1 MLKQH
6 EELRRQSLEKL
17 KIIRSEYGQ
26 NQKGKIIESIQTKEM
41 LRNSWRRIRQALNP
55 KQRSGLKHI
64 DIPDKDEQGNPTD
77 DPSKATTWK
86 TITDPET
93 IELKLFERNIN
104 HFGQAEG
111 TAFTSDEFKAVDRL
125 IRGDYDLSQLP
136 IHSEATRKM
145 FETLSNKK
153 NLPKI
158 KETIDFYSF
167 KEAIRK
173 LSESTSTL
181 PSGQHL
187 GQYKCLMI
195 DDTCYEQYNNEH
207 KDPSEKILKVYY
219 HLAMAALRTGNS
231 LERWQTSITTIL
243 EKQPGCSRINK
254 LWVIHL
260 YEADYNLILKIIW
273 AGRLVWNAQD
283 HTRINEGQAGSRPG
297 RNAIDVVL
305 QKEMKNLY
313 CRLTRAGYGNHGQL
327 CEELL

>member
-111 TAFTSDEFKAVDRL
+111 TAFTSDEFKADFL
-125 IRGDYDLSQLP
+125 D
-136 IHSEATRKM
+136 IHAYWM
-145 FETLSNKK
+145 
-153 NLPKI
+153 
-158 KETIDFYSF
+158 
-167 KEAIRK
+167 
-173 LSESTSTL
+173 
-181 PSGQHL
+181 Q
-187 GQYKCLMI
+187 
-195 DDTCYEQYNNEH
+195 
-207 KDPSEKILKVYY
+207 
-219 HLAMAALRTGNS
+219 
-231 LERWQTSITTIL
+231 
-243 EKQPGCSRINK
+243 
-254 LWVIHL
+254 
-260 YEADYNLILKIIW
+260 
-273 AGRLVWNAQD
+273 
-283 HTRINEGQAGSRPG
+283 
-297 RNAIDVVL
+297 
-305 QKEMKNLY
+305 
-313 CRLTRAGYGNHGQL
+313 
-327 CEELL
+327 